1 MRERRKFLV
10 KREARCEREEA
21 VVMWVSV
28 RVNRRNPWNLR
39 SSEEEAENKDSEDM
53 G

>member
-39 SSEEEAENKDSEDM
+39 SSEEEAENRDSEVM